1 MNGAAAGRFYENYI
15 IIINSG
21 ERKGIDME
29 YIRREL
35 ERKFLSMS
43 SVFKVVMVTGAR
55 QTGKSTMLRHLAE
68 NEDRRF
74 VSMDDSRARELAEND
89 PALFFQIYKPPV
101 LIDEV
106 QKAPELFERIKIIC
120 DNTESRGLFWL
131 TGSQSRKLTK
141 KAGDSLAGRICV
153 LQMYSL
159 SQRELLG
166 IAPEEE
172 LDFSFEALTRRRAL
186 FPERDIVS
194 VFDHIWRGGMP
205 EVRDLNEEQLREY
218 FNSYIEMY
226 LMRDAVDDNGIT
238 NTEGFRRFLRAC
250 AAFTGKLLNCT
261 DLAAA
266 SGVSGVT
273 AREWVRMLQSMGI
286 IFLLE
291 PYSSNE
297 LKRLVKTPK
306 LYFCDTGLCA
316 YLSSWTG
323 RDVLMNGA
331 AAGHFY
337 ENYVIGEILRNYAYA
352 KASAGLNFYR
362 DKGQREIDLIVGRD
376 SVLHPLEIKKGTAP
390 DRRAVRTFDALKA
403 TGQEVG
409 EGGIICMTD
418 SPFPIDN
425 KNCYIPAA
433 IL

>member
-1 MNGAAAGRFYENYI
+1 M
-15 IIINSG
+15 
-21 ERKGIDME
+21 KGIEME
-29 YIRREL
+29 YIQREL

-55 QTGKSTMLRHLAE
+55 QTGKSTMLKHLAGNE
-68 NEDRRF
+68 NRSF
-74 VSMDDSRARELAEND
+74 VSMDDSRARQLARDD

-101 LIDEV
+101 LIDEI
-106 QKAPELFERIKIIC
+106 QKAPELFEKIKIIC
-120 DNTESRGLFWL
+120 DNTEEKGLFWL
-131 TGSQSRKLTK
+131 TGSQSRKLIK
-141 KAGDSLAGRICV
+141 KAGDSLAGRICI

-159 SQRELLG
+159 SQRELLKV
-166 IAPEEE
+166 IPEDE
-172 LDFSFEALTRRRAL
+172 LDFSFDALARRRTL
-186 FPERDIVS
+186 FPKSDIVS
-194 VFDHIWRGGMP
+194 VFEHIWRGGMP
-205 EVRDLNEEQLREY
+205 EVQNLNEEQLREY
-218 FNSYIEMY
+218 YNSYVEMY
-226 LMRDAVDDNGIT
+226 LMRDAVDDNCIT

-250 AAFTGKLLNCT
+250 AAFTGKLLNCN

-273 AREWVRMLQSMGI
+273 AKEWVRVLQSMGI

-331 AAGHFY
+331 AAGCFY
-337 ENYVIGEILRNYAYA
+337 ENYIIGEILRNYAYA
-352 KASAGLNFYR
+352 KENVNLSFYR
-362 DKGQREIDLIVGRD
+362 DKGQREIDLIIERD
-376 SVLHPLEIKKGTAP
+376 SILHPLEIKKGTAP
-390 DRRAVRTFDALKA
+390 DMRAVRTFDHLK
-403 TGQEVG
+403 TSGKETG
-409 EGGIICMTD
+409 EGGIICMAD
-418 SPFPIDN
+418 SPFPIDE
-425 KNCYIPAA
+425 KNCYIPSS